1 MKIDSALQGIS
12 NQVSLSSADTAES
25 KYARYRQLIIQLLMQ
40 HLSAPV
46 NGEVMTMPV
55 LDQERDHYQLLDIGW
70 DEAGKRVFQPIIHI
84 DLLDGKIWIQENAM
98 DVDIAKDLVA
108 EGVEPLDIVLGLHS
122 RSLRKFSEY
131 GIE

>member
-1 MKIDSALQGIS
+1 MNTKTGTI
-12 NQVSLSSADTAES
+12 QVSLNSANTAES
-25 KYARYRQLIIQLLMQ
+25 KSSRYRQLIIQLLMQ
-40 HLSAPV
+40 HSSAPV
-46 NGEVMTMPV
+46 NGEVMTMPI

-70 DEAGKRVFQPIIHI
+70 DEVGKRVFQPIIHI

>member
-1 MKIDSALQGIS
+1 MDTKTGTI
-12 NQVSLSSADTAES
+12 QVSLNSADTTES
-25 KYARYRQLIIQLLMQ
+25 KSARYRQLIIQLLMQ

-46 NGEVMTMPV
+46 NGEVITMPI

-108 EGVEPLDIVLGLHS
+108 AGVEPLDIVLGLHS
-122 RSLRKFSEY
+122 RSLRRFSEY
-131 GIE
+131 GVE

>member
-1 MKIDSALQGIS
+1 MDAKTGTI
-12 NQVSLSSADTAES
+12 QVSLNSADTTES
-25 KYARYRQLIIQLLMQ
+25 KSARYRQLIIQLLMQ

-46 NGEVMTMPV
+46 NGEVITMPI

-122 RSLRKFSEY
+122 RSLRRFSEY
-131 GIE
+131 GVE

>member
-1 MKIDSALQGIS
+1 MDAKTGTI
-12 NQVSLSSADTAES
+12 QVSLNSADTTES
-25 KYARYRQLIIQLLMQ
+25 KSARYRQLIIQLLMQ

-46 NGEVMTMPV
+46 NGEVMTMPI

-122 RSLRKFSEY
+122 RSLRRFSEY
-131 GIE
+131 GVE

>member
-1 MKIDSALQGIS
+1 MDTKTGTI
-12 NQVSLSSADTAES
+12 QVSLNSADITKS
-25 KYARYRQLIIQLLMQ
+25 KSERYRQLIIQLLMR
-40 HLSAPV
+40 HSSAPV
-46 NGEVMTMPV
+46 NGEIMTMPI
-55 LDQERDHYQLLDIGW
+55 LDQDRDHYQLLDIGW

-98 DVDIAKDLVA
+98 DVDIAKALVT

-122 RSLRKFSEY
+122 RSLRRFSEY

>member
-1 MKIDSALQGIS
+1 MDAKTGTI
-12 NQVSLSSADTAES
+12 QVSLDSVDTAES
-25 KYARYRQLIIQLLMQ
+25 KSRRYRQLIIQLLMQ

-46 NGEVMTMPV
+46 NGEVMTMPI

-122 RSLRKFSEY
+122 RSLRRFSEY
-131 GIE
+131 GVE

>member
-1 MKIDSALQGIS
+1 MDTKTGTI
-12 NQVSLSSADTAES
+12 QVSLNSADIAES
-25 KYARYRQLIIQLLMQ
+25 KSERYRQLIIQLLMR

-46 NGEVMTMPV
+46 NGEVTTMPIV
-55 LDQERDHYQLLDIGW
+55 DQERDHYQLLDIGW
-70 DEAGKRVFQPIIHI
+70 DEVGKRVFQPIMHI

-98 DVDIAKDLVA
+98 DVDIAKVLVA

-122 RSLRKFSEY
+122 RSLRRFSEY

>member
-1 MKIDSALQGIS
+1 MDAKTGTI
-12 NQVSLSSADTAES
+12 QVSLNSANTAES
-25 KYARYRQLIIQLLMQ
+25 KSSRYRQLIIQLLMQ
-40 HLSAPV
+40 HSSAPV
-46 NGEVMTMPV
+46 NGEVMTMPI

-70 DEAGKRVFQPIIHI
+70 DEVGKRVFQPIIHI

>member
-1 MKIDSALQGIS
+1 MDAKTGTI
-12 NQVSLSSADTAES
+12 QVSLNSADTTES
-25 KYARYRQLIIQLLMQ
+25 KSARYRQLIIQLLMQ

-46 NGEVMTMPV
+46 NGEVITMPI

-108 EGVEPLDIVLGLHS
+108 GGVEPLDIVLGLHS
-122 RSLRKFSEY
+122 RSLRRFSEY
-131 GIE
+131 GVE

>member
-25 KYARYRQLIIQLLMQ
+25 KYARYRQFIIQLLMQ